1 MEKDYKKKS
10 GFFKSLL
17 TKIIIIAFIQI
28 IAAIVSIVFPLS
40 LFVDIA
46 IIVFLKIKN
55 SDLVNFLKMLIQYLK
70 IL

>member
-46 IIVFLKIKN
+46 IIVLLCLKK
-55 SDLVNFLKMLIQYLK
+55 
-70 IL
+70 